1 MISKEKSV
9 KVSTILQIIAKLRKK
24 YSNFEKVYKP
34 SLFEKEYKPS
44 LIGEDNYQYI
54 TSSND
59 IFMIID
65 RTKIKLFKPKYSC
78 FSDGAY
84 FSLEAEYINLAYVE
98 CTFEKIVAIIDRN
111 FKIYNDYR
119 KEFLKR
125 KVEEL

>member
-9 KVSTILQIIAKLRKK
+9 KVSTILQIISKLRKK
-24 YSNFEKVYKP
+24 YSNFEKV
-34 SLFEKEYKPS
+34 YKPS

-59 IFMIID
+59 VFMIID
-65 RTKIKLFKPKYSC
+65 RTKIKLFKPKC
-78 FSDGAY
+78 FSNGAY

-98 CTFEKIVAIIDRN
+98 CTFEKIVAIIDKN

-119 KEFLKR
+119 KEFLKT

>member
-1 MISKEKSV
+1 MTSKEKSI
-9 KVSTILQIIAKLRKK
+9 KVSTILEIIAKLRKK
-24 YSNFEKVYKP
+24 YSNFEKVY
-34 SLFEKEYKPS
+34 YPS

-59 IFMIID
+59 VFMTID
-65 RTKIKLFKPKYSC
+65 GTKIKLFKPKC

-111 FKIYNDYR
+111 FKIYNDFK
-119 KEFLKR
+119 KEFLKT

>member
-1 MISKEKSV
+1 MTSKEKSI
-9 KVSTILQIIAKLRKK
+9 KVSTILEIIAKLRKK
-24 YSNFEKVYKP
+24 YSNFEKVY
-34 SLFEKEYKPS
+34 YPS

-59 IFMIID
+59 IFMTID
-65 RTKIKLFKPKYSC
+65 GTKIKLFKPKC

-111 FKIYNDYR
+111 FKIYYDYR

>member
-9 KVSTILQIIAKLRKK
+9 KVSTILQIISKLRKK

-34 SLFEKEYKPS
+34 SF
-44 LIGEDNYQYI
+44 IGEENCQYI

-59 IFMIID
+59 VFMTID
-65 RTKIKLFKPKYSC
+65 GTKIKLFRPKC

-84 FSLEAEYINLAYVE
+84 FSLDAEYVNLAYVE

>member
-1 MISKEKSV
+1 MTSKEKSI
-9 KVSTILQIIAKLRKK
+9 KVSTILEIIAKLRKK

-34 SLFEKEYKPS
+34 SL
-44 LIGEDNYQYI
+44 IGEDNYQYI

-59 IFMIID
+59 VFMTID
-65 RTKIKLFKPKYSC
+65 GTKKIKLFKPKC

-84 FSLEAEYINLAYVE
+84 FSLEAEYVNLAYVE

-119 KEFLKR
+119 KEFLKT

>member
-9 KVSTILQIIAKLRKK
+9 KVSTILQIISKLRKK
-24 YSNFEKVYKP
+24 YSNFEKV
-34 SLFEKEYKPS
+34 YKPS

-59 IFMIID
+59 VFMTID
-65 RTKIKLFKPKYSC
+65 GTKIKLFRPKC

-84 FSLEAEYINLAYVE
+84 FSLEAEYVNLAYVE
-98 CTFEKIVAIIDRN
+98 CTFEKIVAIIDKN
-111 FKIYNDYR
+111 FKIYYDFK
-119 KEFLKR
+119 KEFLKT

>member
-9 KVSTILQIIAKLRKK
+9 KVSTILQIISKLRKK
-24 YSNFEKVYKP
+24 YSNFEKV
-34 SLFEKEYKPS
+34 YKPS

-65 RTKIKLFKPKYSC
+65 RTKIKLFKSKC
-78 FSDGAY
+78 FSDGTY

-119 KEFLKR
+119 KEFLKT